1 MRWAGQVE
9 YVVERRVALRALG
22 VKPEGKRPL
31 AKPRHRGKGNKKRSS
46 KRAGRLIWLRIGTGG
61 WRL

>member
-1 MRWAGQVE
+1 ME